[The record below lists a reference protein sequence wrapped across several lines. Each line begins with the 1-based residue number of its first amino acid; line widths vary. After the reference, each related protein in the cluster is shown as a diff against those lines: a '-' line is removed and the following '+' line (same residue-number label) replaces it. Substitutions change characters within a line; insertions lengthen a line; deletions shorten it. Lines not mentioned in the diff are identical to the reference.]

1 MDEEIE
7 LEKVKFQA
15 RAKLEKSAKT
25 SLEDS
30 ENSSS
35 VGAKLPRLEISKFQ
49 NFFSLDKVLE
59 SETEIDKVKLTQ
71 VAKFSYL
78 REVLVQCASVD
89 RLLFTTKGYEWAKH
103 IKPSEVENASMQ
115 CIIDCP
121 QFTVWIQLKLMN
133 CMRS

>member
-7 LEKVKFQA
+7 LEKVKF
-15 RAKLEKSAKT
+15 RACIKLEKSTKT

-30 ENSSS
+30 ENSSR
-35 VGAKLPRLEISKFQ
+35 VGAKLPKVEISKFQ
-49 NFFSLDKVLE
+49 NLFSLDKILE

-89 RLLFTTKGYEWAKH
+89 RLLFTTTRYEWAKH
-103 IKPSEVENASMQ
+103 INKTQ
-115 CIIDCP
+115 
-121 QFTVWIQLKLMN
+121 
-133 CMRS
+133 